1 MAEDPYT
8 IDRSKVRYKTDP
20 SGHFQARYIYC
31 NETDET
37 DRIHISVLIEGR
49 PKPAQTFQLTV
60 PPRSSETIHIS
71 LHIPSG
77 SHIVYIIS
85 QTYMFDE
92 TDKEDI
98 NRHWNADYAAAY
110 YFEIASNSAAADQQA
125 APLLLEPVHHKT
137 ITEERERP
145 IYLSDREGN
154 RVANIVHEDMYLSFI
169 NEETCKLKGY
179 LYHFQN
185 GAFRE
190 FQMNHHSAGA
200 CIVELKPESVQTYRI
215 SLNSQQS
222 GCFRFLATSILP
234 ARADQDIPFPPRMFS
249 YSGLYTFG

>member
-49 PKPAQTFQLTV
+49 PKPTQTFQLTV

-125 APLLLEPVHHKT
+125 ALFCLNPSIIKPSQKNEKDLF
-137 ITEERERP
+137 
-145 IYLSDREGN
+145 IYLTGKGTGLQT
-154 RVANIVHEDMYLSFI
+154 LSMK
-169 NEETCKLKGY
+169 TCI
-179 LYHFQN
+179 
-185 GAFRE
+185 FR
-190 FQMNHHSAGA
+190 S
-200 CIVELKPESVQTYRI
+200 
-215 SLNSQQS
+215 
-222 GCFRFLATSILP
+222 
-234 ARADQDIPFPPRMFS
+234 
-249 YSGLYTFG
+249 